1 MFTRSSSNIKASIH
15 ILPKV
20 VFDHHHVGELQPFLI
35 ELCLVDGTLRK
46 PYGIIEDMIVRIEDF
61 YFPVHFLV
69 VDVKITKE
77 LSHAPITLCRP
88 FLAIERA
95 VTY

>member
-1 MFTRSSSNIKASIH
+1 MFTRTLSNTKARIH

-20 VFDHHHVGELQPFLI
+20 VIDHHHVGELQPFLI
-35 ELCLVDGTLRK
+35 ESCLVDGTLRK
-46 PYGIIEDMIVRIEDF
+46 PYGIIEDMIMRIEDC
-61 YFPVHFLV
+61 YFPVDFLV
-69 VDVKITKE
+69 VNVKITKE
-77 LSHAPITLCRP
+77 LSHAPIILCRP